1 MGITD
6 ILKELPDGNAK
17 TSTRYGFADLVILR
31 SFPAS
36 IDTGT
41 LLFVCAFR
49 HKDVFVAGNYK
60 PAAREFQR
68 QVISINLLYKWD
80 CTLVFDGMP
89 PTEK

>member
-6 ILKELPDGNAK
+6 LLKEIPGGNAK
-17 TSTRYGFADLVILR
+17 TSTRYGFVDLGILR

-41 LLFVCAFR
+41 LLFVCVFR
-49 HKDVFVAGNYK
+49 HKDAFVAGDYE
-60 PAAREFQR
+60 PPAREFQR